1 MKYTS
6 LKILNALIHA
16 STNTRNAVGVIIGS
30 VMRKAR
36 VKKPAP
42 SSCAYS

>member
-36 VKKPAP
+36 VKKARAFQR
-42 SSCAYS
+42 AYS